1 MWLFS
6 RLVFLCVC
14 VGNVYVWV
22 GGWGGLPL
30 FFRGSLGSGVGGLT
44 MGWRF
49 GCINKLPYSK
59 LSAVTRAKGLV
70 ISLFS
75 LRGKKGEEGRRGG
88 VSLW

>member
-1 MWLFS
+1 M
-6 RLVFLCVC
+6 CMC
-14 VGNVYVWV
+14 GWV
-22 GGWGGLPL
+22 GGGDYPFFSEVVWG
-30 FFRGSLGSGVGGLT
+30 RGWGGLT